1 MRGEGGRGAFTAF
14 CPSLQLLVAGRYEG
28 RLAELERER
37 ESIEE
42 EKAQVRSVESTHRML
57 ELFEAGTSLTSV

>member
-1 MRGEGGRGAFTAF
+1 
-14 CPSLQLLVAGRYEG
+14 
-28 RLAELERER
+28 LAELERER